1 MFDTVTGKVKKTKQ
15 PRGGYINPKKMTVI
29 QQNDNCLLSTE
40 ENIHPSLVGLVV
52 DYLTRFMLG
61 KTASE
66 AFEIS
71 LSGASA
77 AKQKKYAQ
85 MLVEKVKGLDD
96 ESICN
101 ACKLCGYD
109 VCYRQGMDYFKPV
122 DQINADEKTIANI
135 RIMVNRSLEFLK
147 EYGPVTLD
155 GFDFKGGYTFEIA
168 NGDGDYLTEDTLW
181 DFKVSKYSP
190 TKEHTLQLLIY
201 YIMGQHS
208 IHKEFESIKRLGVF
222 NPRLNSVYY
231 IDISEI
237 EKTIIDEVSKEI
249 IGYDE

>member
-1 MFDTVTGKVKKTKQ
+1 
-15 PRGGYINPKKMTVI
+15 
-29 QQNDNCLLSTE
+29 
-40 ENIHPSLVGLVV
+40 
-52 DYLTRFMLG
+52 
-61 KTASE
+61 
-66 AFEIS
+66 
-71 LSGASA
+71 
-77 AKQKKYAQ
+77 
-85 MLVEKVKGLDD
+85 
-96 ESICN
+96 
-101 ACKLCGYD
+101 
-109 VCYRQGMDYFKPV
+109 
-122 DQINADEKTIANI
+122 
-135 RIMVNRSLEFLK
+135 MVNRSLEFLK